1 MLKVKGF
8 KCLIMRCVIA
18 ATEYSIWMKRN
29 IRVFQN
35 KPAID
40 QLALKLFN
48 SIRDF
53 FCVLEG
59 VRNHPHGIS
68 L

>member
-18 ATEYSIWMKRN
+18 PTEYSIWMKRN
-29 IRVFQN
+29 LKVFQN
-35 KPAID
+35 KPAVD

-48 SIRDF
+48 SIRNF
-53 FCVLEG
+53 FFFFVCVF
-59 VRNHPHGIS
+59 
-68 L
+68 